1 MILRQIAG
9 LPPDCADLPDTVRAR
24 AQAILVT
31 HAELFLQAGGTLTLS
46 DWAGLDDTERAAF
59 VSAGKRRE
67 VDRALRYGNA
77 ARGKL
82 DALRVLAEVDGG
94 ASHDDALLRDAVAR
108 LAGLLNG
115 GNHGAAA

>member
-9 LPPDCADLPDTVRAR
+9 LPPDCADLPDTVRAH

-77 ARGKL
+77 ARGNL

-94 ASHDDALLRDAVAR
+94 VAHDDELLRGAVAS
-108 LAGLLNG
+108 LAKLNG
-115 GNHGAAA
+115 GPRGATA